1 MQEKENDE
9 KLDDVKSEVL
19 SSEDDVEGTKSEE
32 IVNEQKKSVEE
43 IQEELSKEAEHYKS
57 IAQRAQAD
65 LVNYRSRAAQELEE
79 TRRTTKFGIL
89 ARFLNIVDDLSR
101 AVDNVPD
108 DANED
113 WEQGISLVLRNLENA
128 LEMEGVTKI
137 DSLGEGFDPHL
148 HDALMFEETEEKEE
162 GLVTSVIQE
171 GYKINDRI
179 LRPARVVVSKA
190 PVEETQTDKQEEE

>member
-1 MQEKENDE
+1 LEDKGNDE
-9 KLDDVKSEVL
+9 KLDCVNSE
-19 SSEDDVEGTKSEE
+19 SISNDDVIGESENQKTELDKSAED
-32 IVNEQKKSVEE
+32 
-43 IQEELSKEAEHYKS
+43 IQAELLKEAEHYKS

-65 LVNYRSRAAQELEE
+65 LINYRSRAAQELEE
-79 TRRTTKFGIL
+79 TRRTIKFGIL
-89 ARFLNIVDDLSR
+89 GRFLSVVDDLAR
-101 AVDNVPD
+101 AVENVPD
-108 DANED
+108 EVNDD
-113 WEQGISLVLRNLENA
+113 WEKGVSLVLRNLENA

-137 DSLGEGFDPHL
+137 ESLGLQFDPHL

-190 PVEETQTDKQEEE
+190 PAEQTQNDKEEGE

>member
-1 MQEKENDE
+1 LEDKENDE
-9 KLDDVKSEVL
+9 KLDCVNSENI
-19 SSEDDVEGTKSEE
+19 SNDDVIGESENQKTELDKSAED
-32 IVNEQKKSVEE
+32 
-43 IQEELSKEAEHYKS
+43 IQAELLKEAEHYKS

-65 LVNYRSRAAQELEE
+65 LINYRSRAAQELEE
-79 TRRTTKFGIL
+79 TRRTIKFGIL
-89 ARFLNIVDDLSR
+89 GRFLSVVDDLAR
-101 AVDNVPD
+101 AVENVPD
-108 DANED
+108 EVNDD
-113 WEQGISLVLRNLENA
+113 WGKGVSLVLRNLENA

-137 DSLGEGFDPHL
+137 ESLGLQFDPHL

-190 PVEETQTDKQEEE
+190 PAEQTQNDKEEGE

>member
-9 KLDDVKSEVL
+9 KLDDVKSEVI

-32 IVNEQKKSVEE
+32 IANEQKKSVEE
-43 IQEELSKEAEHYKS
+43 IQEELSKEAGHYKS

-79 TRRTTKFGIL
+79 TRRTTKFGIFT
-89 ARFLNIVDDLSR
+89 RFLNIVDDLSR

-113 WEQGISLVLRNLENA
+113 WEPGISFFLRNLENSFDLA
-128 LEMEGVTKI
+128 CVTKI
-137 DSLGEGFDPHL
+137 SSLCDGFAPHL
-148 HDALMFEETEEKEE
+148 PDALMF
-162 GLVTSVIQE
+162 
-171 GYKINDRI
+171 
-179 LRPARVVVSKA
+179 
-190 PVEETQTDKQEEE
+190 

>member
-1 MQEKENDE
+1 MEDKGNDE
-9 KLDDVKSEVL
+9 KLDCVNSE
-19 SSEDDVEGTKSEE
+19 SISNDDVIGESENQKTELDKSAED
-32 IVNEQKKSVEE
+32 
-43 IQEELSKEAEHYKS
+43 IQAELLKEAEHYKS

-65 LVNYRSRAAQELEE
+65 LINYRSRAAQELEE
-79 TRRTTKFGIL
+79 TRRTIKFGIL
-89 ARFLNIVDDLSR
+89 GRFLSVVDDLAR
-101 AVDNVPD
+101 AVENVPD
-108 DANED
+108 EVNDD
-113 WEQGISLVLRNLENA
+113 WEKGVSLVLRNLENA

-137 DSLGEGFDPHL
+137 ESLGLQFDPHL

-190 PVEETQTDKQEEE
+190 PAEQTQNDKEEGE

>member
-1 MQEKENDE
+1 LPEKKNDE
-9 KLDDVKSEVL
+9 TSDESKAEVL
-19 SSEDDVEGTKSEE
+19 SSEDVIEEITSEE
-32 IVNEQKKSVEE
+32 NEQEKSVEE
-43 IQEELSKEAEHYKS
+43 IQAELVKESEHYKS

-79 TRRTTKFGIL
+79 TRRTIKFGIL
-89 ARFLNIVDDLSR
+89 GRFLNVIDDLSR
-101 AVDNVPD
+101 AVENVPD
-108 DANED
+108 DVNED
-113 WEQGISLVLRNLENA
+113 WGQGISLVLRNLENA
-128 LEMEGVTKI
+128 LEMEGVTKV
-137 DSLGEGFDPHL
+137 DSLGAHFDPHL

>member
-1 MQEKENDE
+1 LEDKENDE
-9 KLDDVKSEVL
+9 KLDCVNSENI
-19 SSEDDVEGTKSEE
+19 SNDDVIGESENQKTELDKSAED
-32 IVNEQKKSVEE
+32 
-43 IQEELSKEAEHYKS
+43 IQAELLKEAEHYKS

-65 LVNYRSRAAQELEE
+65 LINYRSRAAQELEE
-79 TRRTTKFGIL
+79 TRRTIKFGIL
-89 ARFLNIVDDLSR
+89 GRFLSVVDDLAR
-101 AVDNVPD
+101 AVENVPD
-108 DANED
+108 EVNDD
-113 WEQGISLVLRNLENA
+113 WEKGVSLVLRNLENA

-137 DSLGEGFDPHL
+137 ESLGLQFDPHL

-190 PVEETQTDKQEEE
+190 PAEQTQNDKEEGE

>member
-1 MQEKENDE
+1 MLEDKENDE
-9 KLDDVKSEVL
+9 KLDCVNSENI
-19 SSEDDVEGTKSEE
+19 SNDDVIGESENQKTELDKSAED
-32 IVNEQKKSVEE
+32 
-43 IQEELSKEAEHYKS
+43 IQAELLKEAEHYKS

-65 LVNYRSRAAQELEE
+65 LINYRSRAAQELEE
-79 TRRTTKFGIL
+79 TRRTIKFGIL
-89 ARFLNIVDDLSR
+89 GRFLSVVDDLAR
-101 AVDNVPD
+101 AVENVPD
-108 DANED
+108 EVNDD
-113 WEQGISLVLRNLENA
+113 WEKGVSLVLRNLENA

-137 DSLGEGFDPHL
+137 ESLGLQFDPHL

-190 PVEETQTDKQEEE
+190 PAEQTQNDKEEGE

>member
-1 MQEKENDE
+1 MEDKENDE
-9 KLDDVKSEVL
+9 KLDCVNSENI
-19 SSEDDVEGTKSEE
+19 SNDDVIGESENQKTELDKSAED
-32 IVNEQKKSVEE
+32 
-43 IQEELSKEAEHYKS
+43 IQAELLKEAEHYKS

-65 LVNYRSRAAQELEE
+65 LINYRSRAAQELEE
-79 TRRTTKFGIL
+79 TRRTIKFGIL
-89 ARFLNIVDDLSR
+89 GRFLSVVDDLAR
-101 AVDNVPD
+101 AVENVPD
-108 DANED
+108 EVNDD
-113 WEQGISLVLRNLENA
+113 WEKGVSLVLRNLENA

-137 DSLGEGFDPHL
+137 ESLGLQFDPHL

-190 PVEETQTDKQEEE
+190 PAEQTQNDKEEGE